1 MPGHARINGHL
12 MLDLEDLRLVRAIGA
27 SRSLASAARL
37 LDLTPPAVTLR
48 LQRME
53 ARLEVRLAVRQ
64 SKGIALTDEGQ
75 RLYQEAV
82 AILERVEALPLS
94 LSGDHGDVQ
103 GTLRVVAPFGFG
115 RKYVARIVRDVQR
128 AHPKL
133 EISLHLSESP
143 LTSASGADVVIHVG
157 SLKSSS
163 WIGYPL
169 APNERFLCASPG
181 YARRIG
187 ALSHPSDLA
196 RYDCLCLRENDED
209 IVRWRFSQAGDG
221 EGDARRSAVIRV
233 TGALSSNDGT
243 VITDWALAGLG
254 IVERSE
260 WDVAPL
266 LASGK
271 LVRLLPDWHL
281 PPAPVTALLPSR
293 TGRSARQRV
302 FLEAATQFLA
312 PPPWRAKVPP
322 PAPH

>member
-1 MPGHARINGHL
+1 MLRNASIKRYA

-37 LDLTPPAVTLR
+37 LDLTPPAVTIR

-53 ARLEVRLAVRQ
+53 ARLDVRLAVRQ
-64 SKGIALTDEGQ
+64 PKGIALTDEGQ

-82 AILERVEALPLS
+82 EILERVEALPVNI
-94 LSGDHGDVQ
+94 SGDHGDVQ

-143 LTSASGADVVIHVG
+143 LGSASGADVVVHVG
-157 SLKSSS
+157 TLKSSS

-187 ALSHPSDLA
+187 ELNHPSDLT

-209 IVRWRFSQAGDG
+209 VPRWHFSQPGDNKG
-221 EGDARRSAVIRV
+221 EARRTAVIRV

-266 LASGK
+266 LANGK

-302 FLEAATQFLA
+302 FLDAAKQFLD
-312 PPPWRAKVPP
+312 PPPWRGKA
-322 PAPH
+322 

>member
-1 MPGHARINGHL
+1 
-12 MLDLEDLRLVRAIGA
+12 MLDLDDLRLVRAIGA

-37 LDLTPPAVTLR
+37 LDLTPPAVTVR

-53 ARLEVRLAVRQ
+53 SRLGVKLAVRQ
-64 SKGIALTDEGQ
+64 PKGIELTDEGQ
-75 RLYQEAV
+75 RLHQEAID
-82 AILERVEALPLS
+82 ILERMDALPGS
-94 LSGDHGDVQ
+94 IAGDHGDVQ

-128 AHPKL
+128 AHRKL
-133 EISLHLSESP
+133 DISLHLSESP

-181 YARRIG
+181 YARRIT
-187 ALSHPSDLA
+187 ALNHPSDLA
-196 RYDCLCLRENDED
+196 RYDCVCLRENDED
-209 IVRWRFSQAGDG
+209 IPRWRFSQRADG
-221 EGDARRSAVIRV
+221 KGESRRSAVIRV

-293 TGRSARQRV
+293 TGRSARQRIFV
-302 FLEAATQFLA
+302 DAAKQFLD
-312 PPPWRAKVPP
+312 PPPWRGKA
-322 PAPH
+322 